1 MPVIASAT
9 PAYKAIENE
18 LNHRVTYNDIDGFQ
32 EIIEHYTKDDVK
44 RISYVNDANNL
55 LDKSYPETLIT
66 KTCIKL
72 CLINKNFLNILLNL
86 FQHYNFLKR

>member
-1 MPVIASAT
+1 MEYGKPSNKLFLFYKMNMPVIASAT

-66 KTCIKL
+66 KTWH
-72 CLINKNFLNILLNL
+72 
-86 FQHYNFLKR
+86 QAMSH

>member
-1 MPVIASAT
+1 MGIILVLTLLLVGFLTALFVFHKHS
-9 PAYKAIENE
+9 ENE

-66 KTCIKL
+66 KTWH
-72 CLINKNFLNILLNL
+72 
-86 FQHYNFLKR
+86 QAMSH